1 MVRSFKFMSDN
12 DYDDSDDVLFI
23 QDDFLEG
30 SASWIWLPLHPE
42 DNFQY
47 EIITVTT
54 NGIREFLY
62 MFPETFCVPIRTIVG
77 PNGRI
82 NSAESEYEDGWGFD
96 IQIDPITIQYY
107 VFLPNN
113 TPIDEEVGIQV
124 ITYPATSV
132 PL

>member
-1 MVRSFKFMSDN
+1 MSDN

-30 SASWIWLPLHPE
+30 SASWTWYPLHPE
-42 DNFQY
+42 DNFRF

-62 MFPETFCVPIRTIVG
+62 MFPETFCVPVRTIVG
-77 PNGRI
+77 PNGRL
-82 NSAESEYEDGWGFD
+82 NYDESEYEDGWGFD
-96 IQIDPITIQYY
+96 IQTEPITIQYY

-113 TPIDEEVGIQV
+113 TLIDEEVGIQV

>member
-1 MVRSFKFMSDN
+1 MSDN

-82 NSAESEYEDGWGFD
+82 NSTESEYEDGLGFD
-96 IQIDPITIQYY
+96 IQTDPITIQYY

>member
-1 MVRSFKFMSDN
+1 MSDN

-82 NSAESEYEDGWGFD
+82 NSAESQYEDGLGFD
-96 IQIDPITIQYY
+96 IQTDPITIQYY

>member
-1 MVRSFKFMSDN
+1 MSDN

>member
-96 IQIDPITIQYY
+96 IQTDPITIQYY